1 MDDCSP
7 NLRAGEYRD
16 WEIEASVDV
25 SEEFDTPGGLTRSWN
40 AGLGIAQRS
49 GSDIAIVG
57 NSDTVFTPGWDRG
70 IVAALNQFHLV
81 GPVTN
86 AAGWGS
92 PAQRVQNYIP
102 GYQVSDDEER
112 LGEASDQLL
121 GFKAVEL
128 APPKFQFGPQG
139 VLVAVPEFING
150 FTMAARM
157 ETWQK
162 HKFDADHYFNP
173 AYPMTENEVELQ
185 LRWRWAGLRI
195 GIAPSSFVFHYRS
208 VSRGDQFLCEG
219 AFRKA

>member
-1 MDDCSP
+1 VDDCSP
-7 NLRAGEYRD
+7 NLQPGEYQGWAR
-16 WEIEASVDV
+16 EAGVDV
-25 SEEFDTPGGLTRSWN
+25 SYEFGSPGGLTRSWN
-40 AGLGIAQRS
+40 EGLTIAALNQA
-49 GSDIAIVG
+49 DIAVVG
-57 NSDTVFTPGWDRG
+57 NSDTIFTPGWDRG
-70 IVAALNQFHLV
+70 IIAALNQFHLV

-92 PAQRVQNYIP
+92 SMQRVQTFIP
-102 GYQVSDDEER
+102 GYTVSDDEER

-121 GFKAVEL
+121 GL
-128 APPKFQFGPQG
+128 APIELMPTKFQFGKQG
-139 VLVAVPEFING
+139 VTIEVPEFING

-157 ETWQK
+157 STWQE
-162 HKFDADHYFNP
+162 HMFGDYYFNP

-219 AFRKA
+219 AYRKAD